1 MIKAVLFD
9 LDNTLI
15 LFDETAF
22 YKQYLTGITQAFQGL
37 MPTQIFQKR
46 LMSASQA
53 LLKNKGQMLNSQFY
67 MSAFAEGFAE
77 KSETMW
83 QKFVEFYQHDFDRLQ
98 SLMTPVPGVRE
109 LFDYLRQTELK
120 IVVASNPLFPLTAQ
134 LKRLSWAGLSDYP
147 FDLIT
152 HIENTT
158 FCKPQTGYY
167 REICAQIRIDPNDCL
182 MVGNDDV
189 NDMIAGNIG
198 MKTYL
203 TTDSR
208 RIGEAST
215 QISRN
220 LRNNETEVTVKIDYR
235 GTLSEVK
242 KVIEN
247 L

>member
-1 MIKAVLFD
+1 MLADGEF
-9 LDNTLI
+9 
-15 LFDETAF
+15 ETR
-22 YKQYLTGITQAFQGL
+22 QA
-37 MPTQIFQKR
+37 
-46 LMSASQA
+46 
-53 LLKNKGQMLNSQFY
+53 
-67 MSAFAEGFAE
+67 
-77 KSETMW
+77 
-83 QKFVEFYQHDFDRLQ
+83 DF
-98 SLMTPVPGVRE
+98 
-109 LFDYLRQTELK
+109 
-120 IVVASNPLFPLTAQ
+120 
-134 LKRLSWAGLSDYP
+134 
-147 FDLIT
+147 
-152 HIENTT
+152 
-158 FCKPQTGYY
+158 
-167 REICAQIRIDPNDCL
+167 DPNDCL

>member
-22 YKQYLTGITQAFQGL
+22 YQQYLANITRAFQGL
-37 MPTQIFQKR
+37 MPMHIFQKR

-53 LLKNKGQMLNSQFY
+53 LLQNSGKMLNSEFY
-67 MSAFAEGFAE
+67 MSVFAEGFAQ
-77 KSETMW
+77 KSEAMW
-83 QKFVEFYQHDFDRLQ
+83 QKFIDFYQQDFNRLQ
-98 SLMTPVPGVRE
+98 SLMIPVPGVHE
-109 LFDYLRQTELK
+109 LFNYLRQTELK

-134 LKRLSWAGLSDYP
+134 LKRLSWAGLADYP

-152 HIENTT
+152 HLENTT

-167 REICAQIRIDPNDCL
+167 REICRQIRVDPHDCL
-182 MVGNDDV
+182 MAGNDDV
-189 NDMIAGNIG
+189 NDMIAGKTG

-208 RIGEAST
+208 LIGEASLAV
-215 QISRN
+215 SKN
-220 LRNNETEVTVKIDYR
+220 LRDSEVEETVKIEYR
-235 GTLSEVK
+235 GSLSGVK
-242 KVIEN
+242 KVLEN

>member
-22 YKQYLTGITQAFQGL
+22 YKQYVAGITQAFQGL
-37 MPTQIFQKR
+37 MPPHIFQER
-46 LMSASQA
+46 LMSVSQA
-53 LLKNKGQMLNSQFY
+53 LLENRGQMLNSEFY
-67 MSAFAEGFAE
+67 MSRFAEGFAE
-77 KSETMW
+77 KREVMW
-83 QKFVEFYQHDFDRLQ
+83 QKFMDFYRRDFNSLQ
-98 SLMTPVPGVRE
+98 SLMMPVPGVRE
-109 LFDYLRQTELK
+109 LFDFLRHTELK
-120 IVVASNPLFPLTAQ
+120 IVIASNPLFPLTAQ
-134 LKRLSWAGLSDYP
+134 LKRLAWAGLSDYP

-167 REICAQIRIDPNDCL
+167 REICSQIRIHSNDCL

-189 NDMIAGNIG
+189 NDMIAGNMG

-215 QISRN
+215 QVSRD
-220 LRNNETEVTVKIDYR
+220 LRNNKSEVTVKIDYR
-235 GTLSEVK
+235 GKLTGVK